1 MPDPVFRDS
10 ATDPHW
16 HSTNLVG
23 VPTALLASPVFN
35 EHPVRLTIAGVET
48 TFGPLLRMLEGSPTL
63 VEAGRA
69 FHILMAAMFDLEPEQ
84 HDPGRHPG
92 DRDSGIRRFRSSYLR
107 LLKGWGWDANSREGA
122 VLKGWVESRFGLL
135 PTFHKQPIRRLASPA
150 WMGYVEE
157 KMNSRFHNNAILTQ
171 LDALYTFCQWALHRA
186 FTAPYALTLHR
197 GVNDFEDMQM
207 VQRLGGRRR
216 IVRLNNLTSFTDR
229 RDVADCFGDT
239 LLTVQVPSVKVLY
252 ASDLLPGNPL
262 RGEGETLVIGGDF
275 EAEAHYL

>member
-1 MPDPVFRDS
+1 MASAVSPDS

-23 VPTALLASPVFN
+23 VPTALLASPAFN
-35 EHPVRLTIAGVET
+35 AHPVRLSIAGTES
-48 TFGPLLRMLEGSPTL
+48 TFGPLRRMLAESPTL
-63 VEAGRA
+63 AEAGRA
-69 FHILMAAMFDLEPEQ
+69 FHMLMAAMFDLEPEQ
-84 HDPGRHPG
+84 HDPSRRAE
-92 DRDSGIRRFRSSYLR
+92 DRDQGIRRFRSSYLR
-107 LLKGWGWDANSREGA
+107 LLKGWGWDANGREGA

-135 PTFHKQPIRRLASPA
+135 PTFHKEPIRRLASPA

-171 LDALYTFCQWALHRA
+171 LDGLYTFCQWALHRESE
-186 FTAPYALTLHR
+186 TPYSLTLHR
-197 GVNDFEDMQM
+197 GVNDFEDMQ
-207 VQRLGGRRR
+207 VVERLDRRR
-216 IVRLNNLTSFTDR
+216 RVVRLNNLTSFSR
-229 RDVADCFGDT
+229 HRDVADCFGDT
-239 LLTVQVPSVKVLY
+239 ILTVQVPSVKVLY